1 MNYNA
6 GIKLNKPINFIR
18 RPLLQRYNK
27 IEHKK
32 LCGDRL
38 DHNKINMPN
47 TKLTLTLVITMKIQ
61 DIYDV

>member
-6 GIKLNKPINFIR
+6 GIKLNKPINFIS
-18 RPLLQRYNK
+18 RPLQRYNW

-47 TKLTLTLVITMKIQ
+47 TKLTLTLVITKK
-61 DIYDV
+61 VSRHL